1 MPWDDRL
8 MSTPVSLRIARL
20 LLFAAACAAL
30 GVVIIVA
37 TRAAFFSPL
46 LVLFLVPV
54 ALFLAAHRA
63 MGADIRR
70 ARILA
75 LAAALALTG
84 LGILTGFGAGDVS
97 FPAASVGVL
106 AAWATWLHPPRRA
119 YVAAFLLY
127 IAIGLA
133 LVLPRLSA
141 VVLIPFVLG
150 QVFIW
155 PVTAFFLS
163 PLLAGLPVFGAL
175 GASLA
180 FAAYAA
186 RGPLPSPRPV
196 LAVAVA
202 LIAGVLAV
210 GVWFASALAQTNTS
224 ARFELAPQAVI
235 LLFAATAATTLG
247 LESIR
252 RLPLLAGLAIAI
264 GSAVL
269 AIAVISRPTVSC
281 ARDGQSTAA
290 GPWWLGP
297 AGTLTGSGSSDASG
311 TTGEIRRGDGVVIR
325 YACSGETLTEFVI
338 ERY

>member
-1 MPWDDRL
+1 
-8 MSTPVSLRIARL
+8 V
-20 LLFAAACAAL
+20 
-30 GVVIIVA
+30 
-37 TRAAFFSPL
+37 
-46 LVLFLVPV
+46 LVLFLIPI

-63 MGADIRR
+63 IGTDIGR

-84 LGILTGFGAGDVS
+84 LAILTGFGAGDVS

-127 IAIGLA
+127 TAVGLA
-133 LVLPRLSA
+133 LVLPRLGA
-141 VVLIPFVLG
+141 VLLSPFVLG
-150 QVFIW
+150 QLFIW

-186 RGPLPSPRPV
+186 RGPLPSPPPI
-196 LAVAVA
+196 LAVALA
-202 LIAGVLAV
+202 LIAGALAV
-210 GVWFASALAQTNTS
+210 GVSFATALARTNTS

-235 LLFAATAATTLG
+235 LLFVATAATTLG
-247 LESIR
+247 LVSIR
-252 RLPLLAGLAIAI
+252 RVPLLAGVAIAT

-281 ARDGQSTAA
+281 TRGGDSTSA

-297 AGTLTGSGSSDASG
+297 AGTLAGSGSGGPGGS
-311 TTGEIRRGDGVVIR
+311 TGEIRRSDGIVIR

>member
-1 MPWDDRL
+1 
-8 MSTPVSLRIARL
+8 
-20 LLFAAACAAL
+20 
-30 GVVIIVA
+30 
-37 TRAAFFSPL
+37 
-46 LVLFLVPV
+46 LFLIPI

-63 MGADIRR
+63 IGTDIGR

-84 LGILTGFGAGDVS
+84 LAILTGFGAGDVS

-106 AAWATWLHPPRRA
+106 AAWATWLHPPRRVF
-119 YVAAFLLY
+119 VAAFLLY
-127 IAIGLA
+127 TAIGLA

-150 QVFIW
+150 QAFIW

-163 PLLAGLPVFGAL
+163 PLLAGIPVFGAL

-186 RGPLPSPRPV
+186 RGPLPSPPPI

-202 LIAGVLAV
+202 LIAGALAV
-210 GVWFASALAQTNTS
+210 GVSFASALARTNTS

-247 LESIR
+247 LLSIR
-252 RLPLLAGLAIAI
+252 RVPLLAGVAIAT

-269 AIAVISRPTVSC
+269 AIALISRPTVSC
-281 ARDGQSTAA
+281 TRGGGSTSA

-297 AGTLTGSGSSDASG
+297 PGSVTGSGGGGPSG
-311 TTGEIRRGDGVVIR
+311 ATGEIRRGDGIVIR
-325 YACSGETLTEFVI
+325 YACDGETLTEFVI
-338 ERY
+338 ERH